1 MIGSTGL
8 KEHRG
13 SSPRET
19 AEPHQ
24 PLGGRFAD
32 VPPGHPNEE
41 DIYLVVHRGIIRGTS
56 ANTYGP
62 LQAVTREEVALSLI
76 RLAVL
81 VGIEVPPA
89 GDTRFS
95 DVAQLPYESRA
106 AIDQLTTK
114 LEISYGTSTTTFS
127 PSQAVTRGQMAL
139 FLQHLM
145 NRIPLLQERGRT
157 PADVIHNTQV
167 SEAGTPFTDLG
178 MVTVAAYNAIV
189 QLRLLGVASGMS
201 STTYAPSALIT
212 RATMAGFIARV
223 LEVVERERDDEISGG
238 SRGSDAESATLAGHN
253 RRSAAHLFDRYDPDP
268 LDEEAER
275 IAKEGPR
282 GPHDTA
288 FYVPHQQEDRL
299 VEFDLLTATV
309 DDIISRCGYSEDE
322 RSELAEA
329 HRRMAEHDLRFY
341 RGPLPESIP
350 LLEGTQ

>member
-13 SSPRET
+13 SSPGE
-19 AEPHQ
+19 ASEPHQ
-24 PLGGRFAD
+24 PPARRFAD
-32 VPPGHPNEE
+32 VSSGHPNEE
-41 DIYLVVHRGIIRGTS
+41 DIYLVVHRGVIRGTS

-76 RLAVL
+76 RLAAL

-89 GDTRFS
+89 GDARFS
-95 DVAQLPYESRA
+95 DIGQLPYESRA
-106 AIDQLTTK
+106 AIDQLTTH
-114 LEISYGTSTTTFS
+114 LEISHGTSATTFS

-139 FLQHLM
+139 FLQRLM
-145 NRIPLLQERGRT
+145 NRIPLLQKRGGT
-157 PADVIHNTQV
+157 PADVIHKTQV

-178 MVTVAAYNAIV
+178 MVTVATFNAIV
-189 QLRLLGVASGMS
+189 QLHLLGVASGIS
-201 STTYAPSALIT
+201 STAYAPSALIT
-212 RATMAGFIARV
+212 RATMAGLIARV
-223 LEVVERERDDEISGG
+223 LEVVERERDDEIS
-238 SRGSDAESATLAGHN
+238 SRSRRSDPASAVPAGNN

-350 LLEGTQ
+350 LLEGTR

>member
-8 KEHRG
+8 KEHTG

-19 AEPHQ
+19 SEPHQ
-24 PLGGRFAD
+24 PPGSRFAD
-32 VPPGHPNEE
+32 VPLGHPNEE

-76 RLAVL
+76 RLAAL

-95 DVAQLPYESRA
+95 DIGQLPYESRA
-106 AIDQLTTK
+106 AVDQLATK
-114 LEISYGTSTTTFS
+114 LEISYGTSATTFS

-139 FLQHLM
+139 FLQRLM
-145 NRIPLLQERGRT
+145 NRIPLLQQRGRT
-157 PADVIHNTQV
+157 PDDVIHNTQV
-167 SEAGTPFTDLG
+167 SEGGTPFTDLG
-178 MVTVAAYNAIV
+178 MVTVATYNAIV
-189 QLRLLGVASGMS
+189 QLRMLGVASGMS

-223 LEVVERERDDEISGG
+223 LEVVERERDDEVSGG
-238 SRGSDAESATLAGHN
+238 SRGSDAESAVLAGHN

-288 FYVPHQQEDRL
+288 FFVPHQQEDRL

-322 RSELAEA
+322 
-329 HRRMAEHDLRFY
+329 
-341 RGPLPESIP
+341 
-350 LLEGTQ
+350 